1 MNERLK
7 ELAREAWLYAVERRT
22 LTDGNHD
29 DFLNFQEEKFAEL
42 IIRECIR
49 VSDDLYQGSER
60 LDNNDAVHYHD
71 VDVGEELA
79 KHFGVEA

>member
-7 ELAREAWLYAVERRT
+7 QLATEAWRWANNQVDIPEPQIVR
-22 LTDGNHD
+22 
-29 DFLNFQEEKFAEL
+29 FQGKFAEL
-42 IIRECIR
+42 IVRECIR